1 MAFCWVNFTF
11 TFGIVEWPLR
21 YKTVYIAMRGV
32 RDIPVK
38 CFYFWKVVCD
48 GFVSFRYTLLSRRLN
63 VNKDKGKCKS
73 DCRLKM
79 HQAYLAVFLMLRIG
93 TECVFSHF
101 LEHNEI
107 QTALG
112 SASWLIAASS
122 YLHCNMTLIQLCV
135 TSRRKQIN
143 VGDQSVHVQY
153 FCKVCAV
160 ESWFRVACFMTF
172 LHFTLIFCGPSQNPV

>member
-1 MAFCWVNFTF
+1 MAFFWVNFTF

-112 SASWLIAASS
+112 RASWLIAASS
-122 YLHCNMTLIQLCV
+122 YLHCNMTLLSSCV
-135 TSRRKQIN
+135 LRLAESRSMWVTKVFMCSTSAKY
-143 VGDQSVHVQY
+143 VQ
-153 FCKVCAV
+153 
-160 ESWFRVACFMTF
+160 
-172 LHFTLIFCGPSQNPV
+172 